1 MSGIPEDDRMWF
13 YQDNQVTRGPVS
25 LKELTQ
31 LFSDHKITPATP
43 VFREG
48 MEDWVPLKDCR
59 IQKTP
64 SRRTA
69 NILFRRFAWW
79 KVLLAFS
86 ILMSVMSAVAG
97 LFTKTDSVR
106 IFNNLQKDVE
116 EFDKVRDM
124 IRK

>member
-1 MSGIPEDDRMWF
+1 MSGIPEDKRMWF
-13 YQDNQVTRGPVS
+13 YQDNQVTRGPIS
-25 LKELTQ
+25 LQELSQ
-31 LFSDHKITPATP
+31 LFRDDKITPATP

-86 ILMSVMSAVAG
+86 ILTILVSAVAG

-106 IFNNLQKDVE
+106 IFNNLQKDSD
-116 EFDKVRDM
+116 EFDKLRDM